1 MRNYRIK
8 IGAIAP
14 SGQWRFQRSDS
25 DSDDRWDVASS
36 ETDASVGP
44 SDEKEGPF
52 RDKIDPDAAHA
63 LLLAAARAVRRM
75 RTLRIMRFVLD
86 SPLGAYELEVDYMV
100 DGGGVVGRQSW
111 FSSATPIFT
120 RTKEVVQIWREAA
133 EEHAG
138 AGLVAVVRDS
148 RAW

>member
-75 RTLRIMRFVLD
+75 WTLRIMRFVLD

-111 FSSATPIFT
+111 FSSATPFFT
-120 RTKEVVQIWREAA
+120 RARRLCRFGGKQRRK
-133 EEHAG
+133 HAG
-138 AGLVAVVRDS
+138 AGLVVVVRDS

>member
-1 MRNYRIK
+1 MPGLECVHWELCDNEKRDTALRKRLREDFAYTLQTL
-8 IGAIAP
+8 P
-14 SGQWRFQRSDS
+14 SSLQRFNLLYERYLPLDHSFQTPSILDEPDSGNNDKLSLALYKLSQR
-25 DSDDRWDVASS
+25 
-36 ETDASVGP
+36 
-44 SDEKEGPF
+44 
-52 RDKIDPDAAHA
+52 
-63 LLLAAARAVRRM
+63 LA
-75 RTLRIMRFVLD
+75 TFDL
-86 SPLGAYELEVDYMV
+86 MV
-100 DGGGVVGRQSW
+100 VVVVGRQSW